1 VTRFARLLVAV
12 FVVGAAS
19 LLAASPAAAHTDFES
34 STPAAD
40 AVVDE
45 PVSIVTLVFTSEA
58 IPAGDQFLALTP
70 AGDLQEPVEI
80 RTSDDKTFALL
91 FEPPLA
97 GGQIGIRWSVQSGDA
112 HVVEGAFAFT
122 VDAPAAAPTTT
133 TPAPPPA
140 GDETETLETE
150 PPTTDIDVALPST
163 TPAPA
168 PTTTIAA
175 ASPLADP
182 PTSLEEFLAV
192 DNSRPGEGTATIG
205 RVVGFLGATLGLG
218 AFAFVAAA
226 MRGQR
231 NEIARA
237 VGAVRLLG
245 GVIIVGAAIE
255 YVGVSRIGGDSLAGT
270 WSSSAGLATV
280 LRLIGGA
287 GLLIGLSA
295 AVSPGTPATA
305 RTRSLS
311 AAVVGD
317 RAAERGARPERNG
330 SLHWVP
336 TGASWPAFL
345 GAALIVV
352 SFWFD
357 GHTVTKGMRPL
368 HALVNSVHV
377 VAGSVWVG
385 GVVAMAALAW
395 SRARSDRP
403 MRGVEM
409 VVRFSKVAT
418 IALASVVV
426 AGLVMALLVL
436 DSFGDLT
443 GTEWGQILLLKTGA
457 VGLAAIGG
465 AYNHFRLVPK
475 LDADPDSPELRAELR
490 STVTA
495 EAIVLVFV
503 VLVTAWLVAAAI

>member
-1 VTRFARLLVAV
+1 LLVAV

-19 LLAASPAAAHTDFES
+19 LLAASPAAAHSDFES

-40 AVVDE
+40 AVVGE

-58 IPAGDQFLALTP
+58 VPAGDQFLALTP

-112 HVVEGAFAFT
+112 HVIEGAFAFT

-150 PPTTDIDVALPST
+150 PPTTDVSVEPESAT
-163 TPAPA
+163 PA

-192 DNSRPGEGTATIG
+192 DNPRPGGGTATIG

-295 AVSPGTPATA
+295 AMSSGTPATA
-305 RTRSLS
+305 LTRSLS

-330 SLHWVP
+330 SFRWVP
-336 TGASWPAFL
+336 TSASWPAFL
-345 GAALIVV
+345 GAASIVV

-357 GHTVTKGMRPL
+357 GHTVTKGVRPL
-368 HALVNSVHV
+368 HVLVNSVHV

-395 SRARSDRP
+395 SRARSGRP
-403 MRGVEM
+403 MRGAEM

-426 AGLVMALLVL
+426 AGLVMAVLVL

-457 VGLAAIGG
+457 VGLAAVGG
-465 AYNHFRLVPK
+465 AYNHFRLVPA
-475 LDADPDSPELRAELR
+475 LDADPDSPDLQAELR